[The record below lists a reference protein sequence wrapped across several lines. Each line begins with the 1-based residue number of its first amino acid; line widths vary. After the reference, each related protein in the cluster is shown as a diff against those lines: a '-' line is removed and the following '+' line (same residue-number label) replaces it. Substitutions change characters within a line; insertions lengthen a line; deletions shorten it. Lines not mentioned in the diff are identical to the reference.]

1 MQGNKWK
8 AGIAGEMRCKMQ
20 KSWHKLQN
28 IYLEDFKT
36 GRNSKIRKRNKR
48 YFKRKEKREL
58 RKVFSGYDVE

>member
-1 MQGNKWK
+1 
-8 AGIAGEMRCKMQ
+8 MQ

-58 RKVFSGYDVE
+58 RKVFGEYDVE

>member
-1 MQGNKWK
+1 
-8 AGIAGEMRCKMQ
+8 MQ

-36 GRNSKIRKRNKR
+36 GSTSKIRKRNKR

-58 RKVFSGYDVE
+58 RKVFGGYDVK